1 MVKRSVLALL
11 APPVAVCRYGCAGC
25 CAAPIAV
32 FWITGI
38 VSLVY
43 AFFGGP
49 VATEGISLGT
59 LALGA
64 ALWGIATVWAET
76 VIKSVEEDENDPEC
90 ETRKSTVCRM
100 VPPHSDDRDPL
111 DEVKKFQS
119 R

>member
-1 MVKRSVLALL
+1 MVKRSILALL
-11 APPVAVCRYGCAGC
+11 VPPIAVCRYGCAGC

-32 FWITGI
+32 FWIAGI
-38 VSLVY
+38 ISIIY

-64 ALWGIATVWAET
+64 ALWGIASIWAET
-76 VIKSVEEDENDPEC
+76 VIKSVEQDENDPEC
-90 ETRKSTVCRM
+90 ETRNSTVCRM
-100 VPPHSDDRDPL
+100 VRPRADEHDPME
-111 DEVKKFQS
+111 DVKKFQS

>member
-1 MVKRSVLALL
+1 MKRSVLALL

-38 VSLVY
+38 VSLIY

-49 VATEGISLGT
+49 VAAQGVSLGT

-64 ALWGIATVWAET
+64 ALWGIAAIWAET
-76 VIKSVEEDENDPEC
+76 VIKSVEDDASDPEC
-90 ETRKSTVCRM
+90 ETRSSTVCRM
-100 VPPHSDDRDPL
+100 VPPRVDESDPMED
-111 DEVKKFQS
+111 VKKFQS

>member
-1 MVKRSVLALL
+1 MVKRRVLALL
-11 APPVAVCRYGCAGC
+11 APPVAVCRYGCASC

-32 FWITGI
+32 FWIAGI
-38 VSLVY
+38 ISLIY

-49 VATEGISLGT
+49 IASEGISLGT

-64 ALWGIATVWAET
+64 GLWGIAAVWAET
-76 VIKSVEEDENDPEC
+76 VIKSVEEDANDPEC
-90 ETRKSTVCRM
+90 ETRNSTVCRM
-100 VPPHSDDRDPL
+100 VRPRVDDSDPL

>member
-1 MVKRSVLALL
+1 MKRSAFALI

-25 CAAPIAV
+25 CAAPITV
-32 FWITGI
+32 FWIAGI
-38 VSLVY
+38 ISIIY

-49 VATEGISLGT
+49 LATEGISLGT

-64 ALWGIATVWAET
+64 ALWGIAAIWAET
-76 VIKSVEEDENDPEC
+76 VIKNVEEDANDPEC
-90 ETRKSTVCRM
+90 ETRTSTVCRM
-100 VPPHSDDRDPL
+100 VRPRADDSDPM

>member
-1 MVKRSVLALL
+1 MVKRSILALL

-32 FWITGI
+32 FWIAGI
-38 VSLVY
+38 SSIVY

-49 VATEGISLGT
+49 LATEGISLGT

-64 ALWGIATVWAET
+64 ALWGIASIWAET
-76 VIKSVEEDENDPEC
+76 VIKSVEQDENDPEC
-90 ETRKSTVCRM
+90 EVRGSTVCRM
-100 VPPHSDDRDPL
+100 VRPRVDEHDPME
-111 DEVKKFQS
+111 DVKKFHS

>member
-1 MVKRSVLALL
+1 MVKRSILALL

-32 FWITGI
+32 FWIAGI
-38 VSLVY
+38 ISIIY

-49 VATEGISLGT
+49 VVSEGISLGT

-64 ALWGIATVWAET
+64 ALWGIASIWAET
-76 VIKSVEEDENDPEC
+76 VIKSVEQDESDPEC
-90 ETRKSTVCRM
+90 ETRSSTVCRM
-100 VPPHSDDRDPL
+100 VRPRADEHDPME
-111 DEVKKFQS
+111 DVKKFQS